1 MTNERAAQALE
12 RLMTIPGDGFTF
24 NEMSEAMRMG
34 ANALRAQRRQPNEP
48 LTGLL
53 KIGDSFHG
61 MKIIALDALAGTI
74 TLSGWKPFHCKLG
87 QEE

>member
-34 ANALRAQRRQPNEP
+34 ANALRA
-48 LTGLL
+48 
-53 KIGDSFHG
+53 
-61 MKIIALDALAGTI
+61 
-74 TLSGWKPFHCKLG
+74 
-87 QEE
+87 